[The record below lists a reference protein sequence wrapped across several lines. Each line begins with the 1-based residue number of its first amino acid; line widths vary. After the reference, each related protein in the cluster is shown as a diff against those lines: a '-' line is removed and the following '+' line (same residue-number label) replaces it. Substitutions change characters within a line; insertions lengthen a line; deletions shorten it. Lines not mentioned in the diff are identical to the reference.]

1 MAKIKSVRTKLYE
14 WTGPTVP
21 PQANFCTNASDPLPE
36 MGSAGRD
43 NMGSFRFHQWLVCEV
58 EATDG
63 TIGIGNAALC
73 PPLIKETID
82 KYLAPLIVGHDPY
95 DNAYLWEKM
104 YRITHAWG
112 VKV

>member
-1 MAKIKSVRTKLYE
+1 MVVDGHTPVNTGVFNSDFTCAFRLINLEAIFKKYYTAMTKIKAVRTKLYE

-58 EATDG
+58 ETDDG
-63 TIGIGNAALC
+63 TVGLGNAALC
-73 PPLIKETID
+73 PPLI
-82 KYLAPLIVGHDPY
+82 
-95 DNAYLWEKM
+95 
-104 YRITHAWG
+104 
-112 VKV
+112 